1 MDTQYDSIQWYLSN
15 TASLKSY
22 REKFKSLQG
31 EEYWVVPWDSEIIS
45 YNSGV
50 TIEFLLDFVSKNHD
64 LSMEEEEIGS
74 IKHKILKG
82 QIKDSPV
89 VKAELPQMITVKNLM
104 NLIIFLYVREQQKRD
119 NAPVKMEDALFF
131 LKNSAMIPDDFMPEH
146 LMGNVEGSMAINSEI
161 LRKEFQFLP
170 GKICI
175 FLFLENT
182 SARYS
187 KVRYLFTPES
197 LRLNED
203 LEVSTLI
210 DKLKGSFSE
219 LQADPRYQDFEDS
232 RLLKTLIYQIEVRKN
247 REVKK
252 PFFTPEKV
260 ERLIQLGI
268 PVIDSKIPEK
278 ISANEIKSRKENKM
292 NSGIS
297 LAQDWFTGFLNIH

>member
-1 MDTQYDSIQWYLSN
+1 M
-15 TASLKSY
+15 
-22 REKFKSLQG
+22 
-31 EEYWVVPWDSEIIS
+31 VPWDSEIIS

-146 LMGNVEGSMAINSEI
+146 LMGNVEGSMTINSEI